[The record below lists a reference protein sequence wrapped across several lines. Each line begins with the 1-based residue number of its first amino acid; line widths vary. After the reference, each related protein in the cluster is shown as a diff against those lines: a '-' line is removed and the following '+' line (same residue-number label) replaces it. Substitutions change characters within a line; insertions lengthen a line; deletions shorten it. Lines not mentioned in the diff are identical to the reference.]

1 MTDLQI
7 KFDLKKAT
15 EKNVL
20 LVEQVLKEADAHQY
34 SVSKIYTAHNEI
46 FDLKDVPQSCVSCLH
61 ERVTRLRKWY
71 ELYLSEV
78 QSESDEADSE
88 NENTNTDNDK
98 VFNLELEEVGGV
110 IFKVSKG
117 NKGTVKMA
125 SDGSVVKA
133 GTYKVIDGGEGFLAV
148 QPNGKATFRPE

>member
-1 MTDLQI
+1 MTDLKI

-15 EKNVL
+15 ENNVL
-20 LVEQVLKEADAHQY
+20 LVEQILKEADVHQY

-46 FDLKDVPQSCVSCLH
+46 FDLKDVPQSCASCLH
-61 ERVTRLRKWY
+61 ERVTRLRKWH
-71 ELYLSEV
+71 ELYLSQV
-78 QSESDEADSE
+78 QNESDETNND
-88 NENTNTDNDK
+88 NTDNDK

-117 NKGTVKMA
+117 NKGAVKMA

-133 GTYKVIDGGEGFLAV
+133 GTYKVIDGGEGVLAV
-148 QPNGKATFRPE
+148 QPNGRATFRPE

>member
-46 FDLKDVPQSCVSCLH
+46 FDLKDVPQSCTSCLH
-61 ERVTRLRKWY
+61 ERVTRLRKWH
-71 ELYLSEV
+71 ELYLSQV
-78 QSESDEADSE
+78 QNESDETNND
-88 NENTNTDNDK
+88 NTDNDK

-117 NKGTVKMA
+117 NKGAVKMA
-125 SDGSVVKA
+125 SDGSAVKA
-133 GTYKVIDGGEGFLAV
+133 GTYKVIDGGEGVLAV

>member
-1 MTDLQI
+1 MTDLKI

-15 EKNVL
+15 ENNVL
-20 LVEQVLKEADAHQY
+20 LVEQILKEADVHQY

-46 FDLKDVPQSCVSCLH
+46 FDLKDVPQSCASCLH

-78 QSESDEADSE
+78 QNESDETNND
-88 NENTNTDNDK
+88 NTDNDK

-125 SDGSVVKA
+125 SDGSIVKA
-133 GTYKVIDGGEGFLAV
+133 GTYKVIDGGEGVLAV

>member
-1 MTDLQI
+1 MTDLKI

-15 EKNVL
+15 ENNVL
-20 LVEQVLKEADAHQY
+20 LVEQILKEADVHQY

-46 FDLKDVPQSCVSCLH
+46 FDLKDVPQSCASCLH
-61 ERVTRLRKWY
+61 ERVTRLRKWH
-71 ELYLSEV
+71 ELYLSQV
-78 QSESDEADSE
+78 QNESDETNND
-88 NENTNTDNDK
+88 NTDNDK

-117 NKGTVKMA
+117 NKGAVKMA

-133 GTYKVIDGGEGFLAV
+133 GTYKVIDGGEGVLAV

>member
-1 MTDLQI
+1 MTDLKI

-15 EKNVL
+15 ENNVL
-20 LVEQVLKEADAHQY
+20 LVEQILKEADVHQY

-46 FDLKDVPQSCVSCLH
+46 FDLKDVPQSCASCLH
-61 ERVTRLRKWY
+61 ERVTRLRKWH
-71 ELYLSEV
+71 ELYLSQV
-78 QSESDEADSE
+78 QNESDE
-88 NENTNTDNDK
+88 TNNDTTDNDK

-117 NKGTVKMA
+117 NKGAVKMA

-133 GTYKVIDGGEGFLAV
+133 GTYKVIDGGEGVLAV

>member
-20 LVEQVLKEADAHQY
+20 LVEQILKEADVHQY

-46 FDLKDVPQSCVSCLH
+46 FDLKDVPQSCASCLH
-61 ERVTRLRKWY
+61 ERVTRLRKWH
-71 ELYLSEV
+71 ELYLSQV
-78 QSESDEADSE
+78 QNESDETNND
-88 NENTNTDNDK
+88 NTDNDK

-125 SDGSVVKA
+125 SDGSIVKA
-133 GTYKVIDGGEGFLAV
+133 GTYKVIDGGEGVLAV

>member
-1 MTDLQI
+1 MTDLKI

-15 EKNVL
+15 ENNVL
-20 LVEQVLKEADAHQY
+20 LVEQILKEADVHQY

-46 FDLKDVPQSCVSCLH
+46 FDLKDVPQSCASCLH
-61 ERVTRLRKWY
+61 ERVTRLRKWH
-71 ELYLSEV
+71 ELYLSQV
-78 QSESDEADSE
+78 QNESDETNND
-88 NENTNTDNDK
+88 NTDSDK

-117 NKGTVKMA
+117 NKGAVKMA

-133 GTYKVIDGGEGFLAV
+133 GTYKVIDGGEGVLAV

>member
-20 LVEQVLKEADAHQY
+20 LVEQILKEADVHQY

-46 FDLKDVPQSCVSCLH
+46 FDLKDVPQSCASCLH
-61 ERVTRLRKWY
+61 ERVTRLRKWH
-71 ELYLSEV
+71 ELYLSQV
-78 QSESDEADSE
+78 QNESDEADSE
-88 NENTNTDNDK
+88 NDK

-125 SDGSVVKA
+125 SDGSIVKA
-133 GTYKVIDGGEGFLAV
+133 GTYKVIDGGDGILAV

>member
-1 MTDLQI
+1 MTDLKI

-15 EKNVL
+15 ENNVL
-20 LVEQVLKEADAHQY
+20 LVEQILKEADVHQY

-46 FDLKDVPQSCVSCLH
+46 FDLKDVPQSCASCLH
-61 ERVTRLRKWY
+61 ERVTRLRKWH
-71 ELYLSEV
+71 ELYLSQV
-78 QSESDEADSE
+78 QNESDETNND
-88 NENTNTDNDK
+88 NTDNDK

-117 NKGTVKMA
+117 NKGAVKMA

-133 GTYKVIDGGEGFLAV
+133 GTYKVIGGGEGVLAV